1 MKLVLISLAAVT
13 AFAQTKSLSCD
24 NNNNGNDRQARSCEM
39 RAQTIAYG
47 GRLTVAGGT
56 NGGVSIKGWD
66 NASVLVRSKVESW
79 AADDSSAKMMASQI
93 HVDWSAGQVK
103 ASGPETERNQHGD
116 SNQGWSV
123 SYEVFVPR
131 NADLALKTHNGGI
144 SISDVRGTIQF
155 EALNGGVNL
164 KNLAGDVEGT
174 TKNGGVNVTLAGT
187 RWDGT
192 KLDAR
197 TTNGGVNISMPSGYN
212 AHLETATV
220 NGRVNADFDMTVR
233 GNLTERS
240 KQMSTDIGA
249 GGPTIHIETTNGG
262 VNVKKI

>member
-1 MKLVLISLAAVT
+1 MKFVLIALATVT

-24 NNNNGNDRQARSCEM
+24 NNNSGNDRQARSCEM
-39 RAQTIAYG
+39 REQTVAYG
-47 GRLTVAGGT
+47 GRLTVDGGT

-66 NASVLVRSKVESW
+66 NGSVLVRSRVEAW
-79 AADDSSAKMMASQI
+79 GADDSSAKSIVSQV

-103 ASGPETERNQHGD
+103 ASGPETDRNQNGD
-116 SNQGWSV
+116 RNQGWSV

-131 NADLALKTHNGGI
+131 NADLSLKAHNGGI

-155 EALNGGVNL
+155 DTTNGGVNL

-197 TTNGGVNISMPSGYN
+197 TTNGGINISMPAGYN
-212 AHLETATV
+212 AHFETATV
-220 NGRVNADFDMTVR
+220 NGHLNANFDMTVH
-233 GNLTERS
+233 GEIS
-240 KQMSTDIGA
+240 KKISADIGS
-249 GGPTIHIETTNGG
+249 GGPTIHVETTNGG